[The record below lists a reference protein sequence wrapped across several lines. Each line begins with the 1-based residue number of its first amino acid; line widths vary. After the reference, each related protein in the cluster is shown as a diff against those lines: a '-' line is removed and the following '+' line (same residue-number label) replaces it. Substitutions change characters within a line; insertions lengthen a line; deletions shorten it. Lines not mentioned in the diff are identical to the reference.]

1 MCDLKII
8 IKDLLIKID
17 SEILM
22 LGENELELKI
32 KNGNNIETSK
42 AVGKDIAKEFL
53 KLTINTLF

>member
-1 MCDLKII
+1 
-8 IKDLLIKID
+8 
-17 SEILM
+17 M

-53 KLTINTLF
+53 KLIINTLF